1 MKDEQK
7 DGQILTPL
15 LADEDTTPAASR
27 RMPWFA
33 VIAVLLLAAAA
44 LGGLLY
50 LTRQLIDRPAGDTPT
65 LRVEPGNAGIEASP
79 IDPRPAAGSDGPA
92 IAPESTDAAS
102 GAAESAV
109 PAATA
114 QPDELAALREQVRG
128 LSERVSALGSRLQE
142 MADLEQ
148 RIVTLEQTH
157 AQTRQDQETLTQRV
171 EQQGR
176 RLEAIVVPR
185 PAPARSSRSSGAAGG
200 APGGRMAAAPQARL
214 PFAVLGVEHWGGVA
228 QVAISRAG
236 GASWLAAG
244 ESLDGWQV
252 LAIQGG
258 EVVWR
263 APSGQTVTQP
273 VGGP

>member
-7 DGQILTPL
+7 DEQILTPL
-15 LADEDTTPAASR
+15 LADEDTTPAAQR

-92 IAPESTDAAS
+92 IVPESTDAAS

-142 MADLEQ
+142 LADLEQ

-157 AQTRQDQETLTQRV
+157 AQTRQDQEALTQRV

-185 PAPARSSRSSGAAGG
+185 PAPARSAGSAGG
-200 APGGRMAAAPQARL
+200 ASGGRIAAVPQARP
-214 PFAVLGVEHWGGVA
+214 PFSVLGVEHWGGVA
-228 QVAISRAG
+228 QVAISRAQ
-236 GASWLAAG
+236 GATWLVAG

-252 LAIQGG
+252 LAIQGR
-258 EVVWR
+258 EVIWR

>member
-1 MKDEQK
+1 MNEEQAPA
-7 DGQILTPL
+7 PL
-15 LADEDTTPAASR
+15 LADDDAIPAAPR

-33 VIAVLLLAAAA
+33 VIAILLLTAIA

-65 LRVEPGNAGIEASP
+65 LRVEHQEAAIEASP
-79 IDPRPAAGSDGPA
+79 VDPLFPKGSDGPV
-92 IAPESTDAAS
+92 IASEKTSADSAA
-102 GAAESAV
+102 GASAV
-109 PAATA
+109 PADQATA
-114 QPDELAALREQVRG
+114 VTADDLAALREQVRG
-128 LSERVSALGSRLQE
+128 LSERVSILGNRIQDRG
-142 MADLEQ
+142 DLEQ

-157 AQTRQDQETLTQRV
+157 AQTRQDQEALTQRV

-185 PAPARSSRSSGAAGG
+185 PAPARSSGAAGG

-228 QVAISRAG
+228 QVAIARPQ
-236 GASWLAAG
+236 GATWLVAG

-252 LAIQGG
+252 LAIQGR

-263 APSGQTVTQP
+263 GPSGQTVTQP